1 MTTLDKNLKLTI
13 FMTAYNRENYIKNAV
28 ESILNQ
34 TFQNF
39 HLVVL
44 NNASTDGTLEI
55 LQGIKDPR
63 MSIITHEKNI
73 GPIANGNY
81 PYDHLSGDYFMVVH
95 DDDIFLPEA
104 IATEIAFLEKN
115 KDVALV
121 SLSANIIDENGSFLT
136 DRSIPKDILAADT
149 YTKDEYLVNKL
160 CQTKSSVV
168 CPSVMYRTE
177 FFEKNQIRSRSEA
190 GPACDFV
197 FYNEVCFAGGKIGV
211 LKAPLILYREHSGQD
226 SYNNLFNKFD
236 LRDLDTIYSLIEK
249 YGVVTDKSVLSK
261 LLSARAA
268 FWAYRLAYSK
278 KSQNTLSKHIETVK
292 NRRYYNGF
300 CIKDKIVITVGK
312 YMPWAIRF
320 ANKIR
325 KMRKRK

>member
-1 MTTLDKNLKLTI
+1 MLTIYMTT
-13 FMTAYNRENYIKNAV
+13 YNRAQFIRSAV

-34 TFQNF
+34 TFQDF
-39 HLVVL
+39 HLIVL

-104 IATEIAFLEKN
+104 IATEITFMEKN

-121 SLSANIIDENGSFLT
+121 SLSANIIDENGKFLT
-136 DRSIPKDILAADT
+136 DRSMPEDIFDADT
-149 YTKDEYLVNKL
+149 YINSEYFANKL
-160 CQTKSSVV
+160 YQTKCNVV

-177 FFEKNQIRSRSEA
+177 FFVKNQIRSRSEA

-211 LKAPLILYREHSGQD
+211 LKAPLILYREHTGQD

-236 LRDLDTIYSLIEK
+236 LRDLDTIDLLIEK
-249 YGVVTDKSVLSK
+249 YGVVSDEKVLAR
-261 LLSARAA
+261 LLSARVA
-268 FWAYRLAYSK
+268 FWAYRLSYSK
-278 KSQNTLSKHIETVK
+278 KSKKTINKQIEIVK
-292 NRRYYNGF
+292 SRRYFKGF
-300 CIKDKIVITVGK
+300 GLKDKIIIMVGK